1 MIARETTTESNGN
14 DIGDILACYDRR
26 RESLIPIFQKIQ
38 DRLGY
43 ISTGVVSEVAE
54 YLKISE
60 SEIFGVASFYTGIHL
75 TPRGKYSVKV
85 CEGTACHV
93 RGGERILDEV
103 ERKLGIKHDEI
114 TEDGKFSLERVACF
128 GSCALAPVM
137 VVSKDVYGHMTVSR
151 VAEILRKYR

>member
-1 MIARETTTESNGN
+1 MVVGKTTTEYNGN
-14 DIGDILACYDRR
+14 GIGDILACYNTE
-26 RESLIPIFQKIQ
+26 RESLIPILQEIN

-43 ISTGVVSEVAE
+43 ISRGTVSEVAE

-60 SEIFGVASFYTGIHL
+60 SDVFGVASFYAGIHL

-103 ERKLGIKHDEI
+103 QRELGIRFGEVTQDH
-114 TEDGKFSLERVACF
+114 KFSLERVACF
-128 GSCALAPVM
+128 GSCALAPVL
-137 VVSKDVYGHMTVSR
+137 VINKDVYGHMTVSR
-151 VAEILRKYR
+151 VADILRKYQ

>member
-1 MIARETTTESNGN
+1 MGN
-14 DIGDILACYDRR
+14 NLSEILTCHKKR
-26 RESLIPIFQKIQ
+26 RESLIPILQKIQ
-38 DRLGY
+38 DKLGY
-43 ISTGVVSEVAE
+43 ITRGTVSEVAE

-60 SEIFGVASFYTGIHL
+60 SEVFGVASFYTGIHL

-93 RGGERILDEV
+93 RAGERILDEV

-137 VVSKDVYGHMTVSR
+137 VVNKDVYGHMTVSR

>member
-1 MIARETTTESNGN
+1 LIARETTTESNGN
-14 DIGDILACYDRR
+14 DIGDILACYDRE

-38 DRLGY
+38 EKLGY
-43 ISTGVVSEVAE
+43 ISEEASSQVAE
-54 YLKISE
+54 YLRISE

-103 ERKLGIKHDEI
+103 ERKLSIKHDEI

-137 VVSKDVYGHMTVSR
+137 VVNKDVYGHMTVSR

>member
-1 MIARETTTESNGN
+1 MGN
-14 DIGDILACYDRR
+14 NLSEILTCHKKR
-26 RESLIPIFQKIQ
+26 RESLIPILQKIQ
-38 DRLGY
+38 DKLGY
-43 ISTGVVSEVAE
+43 ITRGTVSEVAE

-60 SEIFGVASFYTGIHL
+60 SEVFGVASFYTGIHL

-93 RGGERILDEV
+93 RAGERILDEV

-114 TEDGKFSLERVACF
+114 TGDGKFSLERVACF

-137 VVSKDVYGHMTVSR
+137 VVNKDVYGHMTVSR

>member
-1 MIARETTTESNGN
+1 MGN
-14 DIGDILACYDRR
+14 NLSEILTCHKKR
-26 RESLIPIFQKIQ
+26 RESLIPILQKIQ
-38 DRLGY
+38 DKLGY
-43 ISTGVVSEVAE
+43 ITGGTVSEVAE

-60 SEIFGVASFYTGIHL
+60 SEVFGVASFYTGIHL

-93 RGGERILDEV
+93 RAGERILDEV

-137 VVSKDVYGHMTVSR
+137 VVNKDVYGHMTVSR
-151 VAEILRKYR
+151 VVEILRKYQ

>member
-1 MIARETTTESNGN
+1 MGN
-14 DIGDILACYDRR
+14 NLSEILTCHKKR
-26 RESLIPIFQKIQ
+26 RESLIPILQKIQ
-38 DRLGY
+38 DKLGY
-43 ISTGVVSEVAE
+43 ITRGTVSEVAE

-60 SEIFGVASFYTGIHL
+60 SEVFGVASFYTGIHL

-93 RGGERILDEV
+93 RAGERILDEV

-137 VVSKDVYGHMTVSR
+137 VVNKDVYGHMTVSR
-151 VAEILRKYR
+151 VVEILRKYR

>member
-1 MIARETTTESNGN
+1 MGN
-14 DIGDILACYDRR
+14 NLSEILTCHKKR
-26 RESLIPIFQKIQ
+26 RESLIPILQKIQ
-38 DRLGY
+38 DKLGY
-43 ISTGVVSEVAE
+43 ITRGTVSEVAE
-54 YLKISE
+54 YLRISE
-60 SEIFGVASFYTGIHL
+60 SEVFGVASFYTGIHL

-93 RGGERILDEV
+93 RAGERILDEV

-137 VVSKDVYGHMTVSR
+137 VVNKDVYGHMTVSK
-151 VAEILRKYR
+151 VMDILSKYQ